1 MNYLNLS
8 PGAAPLVVKVSEG
21 DIGREISFTLVE
33 DGLEY
38 SIPTGSTITCEILK
52 SDGHG
57 TSIPCTWSGSVVTL
71 ETTEQSTIRAG
82 KATAELRIVNGADDI
97 GTANFIMAVEP
108 RPINADTDQT
118 DSSYSQTGDA
128 GDVWTLGSNGTPSW
142 APSGLDASSATAG
155 QAPIADGAGG
165 WAWGDVDAKDG
176 QDGYSPTVALT
187 ELEDGVR
194 ITATNKDGQSSAVV
208 RNGVATQA
216 MIDDWLDR
224 HPEATTT
231 VQDGSVTMGKL
242 SADVKSQLG
251 TRANHNYLYN
261 SEQAEGTSTFIEL
274 FQKVKNEVMDE
285 YRGNIDK
292 IPIILCTDQ
301 HGALTGSKA
310 VFDAINSCVNW
321 YDISKFFNLGDTVS
335 SNYGTYTASTDE
347 FTINGTLENAIT
359 ALSSIPMD
367 KQVNVFGNHDTWCI
381 KSGEN
386 GYKMLPQNLLSPYF
400 RNAQGHRKANAG
412 YFSIKDDYFNVK
424 YVVVSGLEYIDGVG
438 VNAGTESASTEQID
452 WLIDELGKDDGYDI
466 VMVCHEP
473 LFPDWAGRSFE
484 SQMVKKASSVNNSNR
499 WAWLNTDEIFLAR
512 KRKSSGTFT
521 DRSGV
526 VHTFDYSDAKTELLC
541 GIDGHLHYD
550 CSQYTGNDEFLC
562 ESFGCFKR
570 NDGDFIYFLLID
582 RENSRLN
589 IWKIDTVNLAYENY
603 RVPFAIDAS
612 METYTITRRLKNV
625 STWQISNTIRQ
636 GQAFFDKL
644 TATSG
649 YTIGTVKVTMG
660 GTDVTS
666 SAYDSSTGKIYI
678 ASVTGDIDI
687 TVYDSTASATD
698 VVHVI
703 NWDVENINITSG
715 ATLVYSDETY
725 LKPVNRADG
734 SSYTATFN
742 ATNRG
747 YAVNEISATM
757 GNSDLA
763 SSITSSRGA
772 VTLSIASVTNDV
784 NIRAKAC
791 LITYEQGALVNGV
804 LDSSDTSYG
813 TTSFVPVD
821 GSHIGKFILDPA
833 TLGDAVRIAFYNTDK
848 EFISQISWSTSRA
861 STTYVPADARY
872 IRVTMPYDTRYRNF
886 AIIPPYDIEADASVT
901 VNTDSDLTVGTYP
914 ATIRKGSSLQIPINV
929 SEGND
934 GEVIIDS
941 VTAGGSATSYTYANG
956 VLTIGYVRGDVVVT
970 AHFKATILF
979 ELTEDTIYESNYD
992 TGIKAGESASDSFTY
1007 MVDFDYPSNENYQT
1021 IISTYSSN
1029 CGVNLQR
1036 YVNQQA
1042 RVQYAGTSATI
1053 GTSNAGIA
1061 FGSRVKFVLSRTGGD
1076 DNLDLNVIYQ
1086 LAQDGTPSVLTVTGQ
1101 KARRYDGRNITLYT
1115 NVTYHKVKV
1124 MSRVATQNEV
1134 NAFLRDWS

>member
-1 MNYLNLS
+1 MSIYLNMD
-8 PGAAPLVVKVSEG
+8 PGAPPVVVKASEG
-21 DIGREISFTLVE
+21 DIGRTFEFMLIQNGSEYEIPAGT
-33 DGLEY
+33 
-38 SIPTGSTITCEILK
+38 TIKAEIRK
-52 SDGHG
+52 PDGHG
-57 TSIPCTWSGSVVTL
+57 TEILCTWSGSVVTL

-82 KATAELRIVNGADDI
+82 KGFGELRLSKDSTNI
-97 GTANFIMAVEP
+97 GTANFILAVEP
-108 RPINADTDQT
+108 RPINTDTDQT
-118 DSSYSQTGDA
+118 DSSYSQTGEA
-128 GDVWTLGSNGTPSW
+128 GDVWTLGSNGVPSW
-142 APSGLDASSATAG
+142 AKGGLDATTATAG
-155 QAPIADGAGG
+155 QVLTADGAGG
-165 WAWGDVDAKDG
+165 HYWGDIEAK
-176 QDGYSPTVALT
+176 DGYSPTIALT
-187 ELEDGVR
+187 ELEEGVR
-194 ITATNKDGQSSAVV
+194 ITATNKDGQSTAIVK
-208 RNGVATQA
+208 NGVATQS

-231 VQDGSVTMGKL
+231 VQDGAVTMDKL

-335 SNYGTYTASTDE
+335 SNYGTYSASTDE
-347 FTINGTLENAIT
+347 FTTNGTLENGIT

-367 KQVNVFGNHDTWCI
+367 KQVNVFGNHDTWCT
-381 KSGEN
+381 KSGET

-424 YVVVSGLEYIDGVG
+424 YVVVSGLEYIGGIG
-438 VNAGTESASTEQID
+438 VNVGRESASTEQID

-484 SQMVKKASSVNNSNR
+484 SQMIKMTSSVNNSNR

-562 ESFGCFKR
+562 ESFGCFKH
-570 NDGDFIYFLLID
+570 NDGDFIYFILID

-612 METYTITRRLKNV
+612 METYVITRRLKNV
-625 STWQISNTIRQ
+625 STWQISNTVRQ
-636 GQAFFDKL
+636 GQTFFDKL
-644 TATSG
+644 TANSG

-660 GTDVTS
+660 GTDITS

-678 ASVTGDIDI
+678 ASVTGDIDV
-687 TVYDSTASATD
+687 TAYDSTASATD

-703 NWDVENINITSG
+703 NWNVENINITSG

-725 LKPVNRADG
+725 PKPINRADG
-734 SSYTATFN
+734 NSYTAAFK
-742 ATNRG
+742 ATDSG

-763 SSITSSRGA
+763 GSITSSRGTI
-772 VTLSIASVTNDV
+772 TLNIASVTNDV
-784 NIRAKAC
+784 NISAKAYP
-791 LITYEQGALVNGV
+791 ITYEQGALVNGV
-804 LDSSDTSYG
+804 VDSSATSYG

-821 GSHIGKFILDPA
+821 GSRVGKFILDPTTQGA
-833 TLGDAVRIAFYNTDK
+833 EVRIAFYDTDK
-848 EFISQISWSTSRA
+848 EFISQISLSNSRT
-861 STTYVPADARY
+861 STTYVSANTRY
-872 IRVTMPYDTRYRNF
+872 IRVTMYYDTRYPNF
-886 AIIPPYDIEADASVT
+886 VIVPPYDIEADASVT
-901 VNTDSDLTVGTYP
+901 VNVDSDLTVGAYP
-914 ATIRKGSSLQIPINV
+914 ATIRKGSLLQIPISV
-929 SEGND
+929 SEGKD

-941 VTAGGSATSYTYANG
+941 VTAGGSATSYTYADG
-956 VLTIGYVRGDVVVT
+956 VLTIGYVNGDVVVT

-979 ELTEDTIYESNYD
+979 ELTEDTTYESAFD
-992 TGIKAGESASDSFTY
+992 TGIKPASSLNDSFTY
-1007 MVDFDYPSNENYQT
+1007 MVDFDYPTGDNNT
-1021 IISTYSSN
+1021 AIISTYSSN
-1029 CGVNLQR
+1029 NGVDFSKYITTTGRIR
-1036 YVNQQA
+1036 YSGNPLSITNFAV
-1042 RVQYAGTSATI
+1042 GTRAKLVMSHM
-1053 GTSNAGIA
+1053 
-1061 FGSRVKFVLSRTGGD
+1061 GGASSY
-1076 DNLDLNVIYQ
+1076 DLNVVCMRNSEAELQTDTVSAPTSASTANRRI
-1086 LAQDGTPSVLTVTGQ
+1086 DGKNLTLNAG
-1101 KARRYDGRNITLYT
+1101 
-1115 NVTYHKVKV
+1115 VTYHKVKI
-1124 MSRVATQNEV
+1124 MSRVATQNEI
-1134 NAFLRDWS
+1134 NAFLHDWS